1 MWPMMPDL
9 TETVE
14 KQNVIIQM
22 QSGIINELF
31 QLLMQHISVDEADAL
46 PVVQRI
52 NEAADLRKWM
62 ERGVMLW
69 TGSMFLWKYTKN
81 LKNA

>member
-1 MWPMMPDL
+1 MSDL

-31 QLLMQHISVDEADAL
+31 QLLMQHISADEADAL

-52 NEAADLRKWM
+52 NEAANLRQWI
-62 ERGVMLW
+62 ERR
-69 TGSMFLWKYTKN
+69 
-81 LKNA
+81 

>member
-9 TETVE
+9 METVE

-31 QLLMQHISVDEADAL
+31 RLLMEHISVDEADAL
-46 PVVQRI
+46 QVVLRI

-62 ERGVMLW
+62 ERG
-69 TGSMFLWKYTKN
+69 
-81 LKNA
+81 